1 MNRPFLTGL
10 AVAVAAL
17 GFLLFSA
24 VFTVHQAQQA
34 LVLQFGETKRIVKEP
49 GLKFKLPFIQN
60 VVYIDKRILSFD
72 APSEE
77 IIASD
82 QRRLVVDSFARFR
95 INDPLRFYQTVNNE
109 AGVRSRLGTVMNSA
123 LRRVLASQD
132 SVAIVSGERA
142 ATMNQIR
149 DLVNREAENF
159 GIEVVDVRIKRA
171 DFPPTI
177 SQAIF
182 RRMQTER
189 EREAREIRA
198 QGAEL
203 SERIRADAERQRTIL
218 LAEARK
224 TSEILRGEGD
234 GARTKIF
241 AEAANRDPDFY
252 AFYRSLQAYS
262 ESLQRGDTTMVLS
275 PESEFFRYFNQ
286 VPGAKPPP
294 R

>member
-1 MNRPFLTGL
+1 MNRPILTGL
-10 AVAVAAL
+10 AIAVAAL
-17 GFLLFSA
+17 GFLLFSS

-34 LVLQFGETKRIVKEP
+34 LVLQFGETKRIVQEP

-60 VVYIDKRILSFD
+60 VVYIDKRILGFD

-95 INDPLRFYQTVNNE
+95 ITNPLRFYQTVNNE

-142 ATMNQIR
+142 ATMSQIR
-149 DLVNREAENF
+149 DFVNNEARTF

-198 QGAEL
+198 QGFEL

-224 TSEILRGEGD
+224 TAEILRGEGD

-241 AEAANRDPDFY
+241 AQAANQDPDFY

-262 ESLQRGDTTMVLS
+262 EALQRGDTTMVLS

-286 VPGAKPPP
+286 VPGVKPAA

>member
-1 MNRPFLTGL
+1 MNRPILTGL
-10 AVAVAAL
+10 AIAVAAI
-17 GFLLFSA
+17 GFLLFSS

-34 LVLQFGETKRIVKEP
+34 LVLQFGETKRIVQEP
-49 GLKFKLPFIQN
+49 GLKFKLPFVQN
-60 VVYIDKRILSFD
+60 VVYIDKRILGFD

-95 INDPLRFYQTVNNE
+95 ITDPLRFYQTVNNE

-142 ATMNQIR
+142 ATMTQIR
-149 DLVNREAENF
+149 DFVNNEARTF

-224 TSEILRGEGD
+224 TAEILRGEGD

-241 AEAANRDPDFY
+241 AQAANQDPDFY

-262 ESLQRGDTTMVLS
+262 EALQRGDTTMVLS

-286 VPGAKPPP
+286 VPGAKPAA

>member
-1 MNRPFLTGL
+1 MNRPILTGL
-10 AVAVAAL
+10 AIAVAAL

-34 LVLQFGETKRIVKEP
+34 LVLQFGETKRIVQEP
-49 GLKFKLPFIQN
+49 GLRFKLPFIQN
-60 VVYIDKRILSFD
+60 VVYIDKRILGFD

-95 INDPLRFYQTVNNE
+95 ITDPLRFYQTVNNE

-142 ATMNQIR
+142 ATMTQIR
-149 DLVNREAENF
+149 DFVNREARTF

-198 QGAEL
+198 QGFEL

-224 TSEILRGEGD
+224 TAEILRGEGD

-241 AEAANRDPDFY
+241 AQAANQDPDFY

-262 ESLQRGDTTMVLS
+262 EALQRGDTTMVLS

-286 VPGAKPPP
+286 VPGAKPAA

>member
-1 MNRPFLTGL
+1 MNRPILTGL
-10 AVAVAAL
+10 AIAVAAL
-17 GFLLFSA
+17 GFLLFSS

-34 LVLQFGETKRIVKEP
+34 LVLQFGETKRIVQEP
-49 GLKFKLPFIQN
+49 GLKFKLPFVQN
-60 VVYIDKRILSFD
+60 VVYIDKRILGFD

-95 INDPLRFYQTVNNE
+95 ITDPLRFYQTVNNE

-142 ATMNQIR
+142 ATMTQIR
-149 DLVNREAENF
+149 DFVNNEARTF

-224 TSEILRGEGD
+224 TAEILRGEGD

-241 AEAANRDPDFY
+241 AQAANQDPDFY

-262 ESLQRGDTTMVLS
+262 EALQRGDTTMVLS

-286 VPGAKPPP
+286 VPGAKPAA